1 MISRRM
7 HVKKEVIRAFF
18 ILTFIYSFAYLSGQE
33 QQYSY
38 FYRVY
43 FSDKGLYTPSDFSA
57 SDLLSERAI
66 ERRTMDNIECPDMR
80 DLPVFPDYIRSVASL
95 GLTLHCTSRWMNT
108 GLFKSDKPADTS
120 QILFLPFVTEV
131 KMVKSPLT
139 KGGSSDKLDF
149 PMYGA
154 DPSAYNR
161 PVAMLNGQALHGSG
175 FDGDGVLIAVL
186 DGGFFNGNLISSL
199 QHLRNRK
206 GIKATYDF
214 VRNDTYVYDY
224 HNHGTAV
231 LSVLAGKLDGLIE
244 GTAPGADFLLLRTE
258 DTGSE
263 FPVEEDFWAAGAEF
277 ADSAGADI
285 ISSSLGYFTFDDP
298 SLNYQFMDFDGDRA
312 FVTRA
317 ADIAASKGI
326 LVVASAGNERNKS
339 WKRILAPSDGDSVI
353 SVGAVDGNN
362 LISAFSSAG
371 FSADGRV
378 KPDNTAMGVSV
389 PVQTEKAVTGRSSGT
404 SFSCPVLSGMAAC
417 LMQAVPD
424 ARNTEII
431 DVLHSSAHRYTMPD
445 SLFGYG
451 IPDMLKA
458 LERLQDLRIKKPGE
472 GSLAW
477 PNPTRGNLEIVFRDP
492 PGSVKIEIFNS
503 LGRVFYSRKFR
514 EYAGRSLP
522 VTALQRGQ
530 GGVYFVRIIT
540 DRDTFTHKIIRLSN

>member
-18 ILTFIYSFAYLSGQE
+18 ILTFFYSFAYLSGQE
-33 QQYSY
+33 KQYIY

-43 FSDKGLYTPSDFSA
+43 FSDKGIYTPSDFSA

-66 ERRTMDNIECPDMR
+66 ERRTRDNIECPDMR

-95 GLTLHCTSRWMNT
+95 GLTLHSTSRWMNT

-120 QILFLPFVTEV
+120 QILFFPFVAEV

-139 KGGSSDKLDF
+139 KGSSSDKLDF

-154 DPSAYNR
+154 DPSAYDR

-214 VRNDTYVYDY
+214 ISNDTYVYDY
-224 HNHGTAV
+224 HYHGTAV
-231 LSVLAGKLDGLIE
+231 LSVLAGILEGLIE
-244 GTAPGADFLLLRTE
+244 GSAPGADFLLLRTE
-258 DTGSE
+258 DTMSE

-298 SLNYQFMDFDGDRA
+298 SLNYQFRDFDGDRA

-326 LVVASAGNERNKS
+326 LVLASAGNERNKT

-378 KPDNTAMGVSV
+378 KPDNAAMGVSL
-389 PVQTEKAVTGRSSGT
+389 PVQTETAVTGRSSGT

-431 DVLHSSAHRYTMPD
+431 DALHSSADRYTMPD
-445 SLFGYG
+445 SLYGYG
-451 IPDMLKA
+451 IPDLLKA
-458 LERLQDLRIKKPGE
+458 LERLQELRVNKPGE
-472 GSLAW
+472 ESLAW
-477 PNPTRGNLEIVFRDP
+477 PNPTRGSLEIIFRDP

-503 LGRVFYSRKFR
+503 LGRVFCTRDFR

-522 VTALQRGQ
+522 VTELQNRQ
-530 GGVYFVRIIT
+530 GGVYFIRIIT
-540 DRDTFTHKIIRLSN
+540 DRGTFTHKIIRLSN

>member
-1 MISRRM
+1 MIITGM
-7 HVKKEVIRAFF
+7 HVKKEVVSV
-18 ILTFIYSFAYLSGQE
+18 LLVVTFIFSCTFLSAQE
-33 QQYSY
+33 TQFSY
-38 FYRVY
+38 FYRIY
-43 FSDKGLYTPSDFSA
+43 FTDKGYYTPSDFSA
-57 SDLLSERAI
+57 SDLLSERAV
-66 ERRTMDNIECPDMR
+66 ERRTRGNIGYPDNR
-80 DLPVFPDYIRSVASL
+80 DIPVFPDYIRAVASL

-108 GLFKSDKPADTS
+108 GLFKSSQPVDTS
-120 QILFLPFVTEV
+120 QILFLPFVAEV

-139 KGGSSDKLDF
+139 KGSSSDKLDF
-149 PMYGA
+149 PVNGA
-154 DPSAYNR
+154 DPAAYDR
-161 PVAMLNGQALHGSG
+161 PVVMLNGQALHGSG
-175 FDGDGVLIAVL
+175 FDGEGVLIAVL
-186 DGGFFNGNLISSL
+186 DGGFYNGNKISSL
-199 QHLRNRK
+199 QHLRIRK

-258 DTGSE
+258 DTMSE

-285 ISSSLGYFTFDDP
+285 ISTSLGYFTFDDP
-298 SLNYQFMDFDGDRA
+298 SLNYQFKDFDGDRA

-326 LVVASAGNERNKS
+326 LVVASAGNERNKT

-371 FSADGRV
+371 YSADGRV
-378 KPDNTAMGVSV
+378 KPDNSAMGVSV
-389 PVQTEKAVTGRSSGT
+389 PVQTETAVTGRSSGT

-424 ARNTEII
+424 ASNTEII
-431 DVLHSSAHRYTMPD
+431 DALHSSADRYAIPD
-445 SLFGYG
+445 SLYGYG

-458 LERLQDLRIKKPGE
+458 LERLQDLRVKKPEE

-477 PNPTRGNLEIVFRDP
+477 PNPTRGSLEIIFSEL

-503 LGRVFYSRKFR
+503 LGRIFYSREVR
-514 EYAGRSLP
+514 EYAGRALP
-522 VTALQRGQ
+522 VSALQNRQ
-530 GGVYFVRIIT
+530 GGVYFIRIIT
-540 DRDTFTHKIIRLSN
+540 DRGTFTHKIIRLSN